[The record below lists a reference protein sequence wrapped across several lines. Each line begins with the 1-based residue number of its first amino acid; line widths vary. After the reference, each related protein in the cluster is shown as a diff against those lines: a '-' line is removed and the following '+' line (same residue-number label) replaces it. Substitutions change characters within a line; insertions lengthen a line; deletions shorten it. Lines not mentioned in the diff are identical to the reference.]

1 MHCCHVIAVLLK
13 SYLEQREEMMELK
26 TEVENLERELNNVT
40 LQFEQALEKYNN
52 CNNGVF
58 NEKKEDFILN

>member
-1 MHCCHVIAVLLK
+1 
-13 SYLEQREEMMELK
+13 MMELK